1 MTDTTLPPGDEA
13 GDRIEPVDIQQEM
26 QRSYIDYA
34 MSVIVGRALPDV
46 RDGFKP
52 VHRRILYAMKEM
64 GLTHRSAYKKSAR
77 VVGDVLGKFHPH
89 GDLSVYDAMVRM
101 VQEFSLRYPMVDGQ
115 GNFGSIDGDAPA
127 AMRYTEVRLARL
139 AHELLQDLDKDTVD
153 FVANYDGSLQEPL
166 VLPTRLPN
174 LLVNGGSGIA
184 VGMATNIP
192 PHNLGEVV
200 EALQFLLASQD
211 LTPDERLE
219 GLIARI
225 HGPDFPTAG
234 FIMGR
239 SGIDSAYRTG
249 RGTIVMRARSEIEPR
264 KGDRESIVISE
275 IPYQVNK
282 ARLIEKIAELA
293 REERIRGIQD
303 VRDESDRRG
312 MRIVVDV
319 KRGEPAQVV
328 LNNLYKHTPL
338 QDSFGVIMLAIVE
351 QRPRVLNLL
360 ETCELFLEFRREVV
374 RRRTAFELRKA
385 EERAHVLEGYI
396 VALDHLDEVIALIR
410 ASQSPQV
417 AQRGLVSRFSLSDV
431 QADEILKLQLQ
442 RLTALERQK
451 ILDEMAELRTRIADL
466 RDILASPRRVD
477 AIIAEELTRI
487 REAHGDPRRTEI
499 VAAADEIAIE
509 DLIVDEDVAISIT
522 HSGYI
527 KRTNITAYRAQK
539 RGGRGKMGMKTKDED
554 FVSDLFIASTH
565 SYILIF
571 TDRGRIYWLKV
582 HEVPDVGPQ
591 GKGKAIVNLVQLQ
604 PGEKLAAT
612 CAVRDFA
619 QGGQYVL
626 LATRNG
632 IVKKT
637 ELGAFANPRPS
648 GIIGLLVEEGDQLID
663 AVLTSGE
670 DELLIGTAHG
680 IAIHFSEQDVRPM
693 GRTAYGVKGVELEE
707 GDAVVSLQVVRKG
720 GTVLTVSR
728 NGYGKRTSIDEYRLQ
743 SRGGKGLI
751 NIKTSERNGL
761 VVGVNFLAG
770 EGQVMLITEKGM
782 IIRLNTAEISTIGRN
797 TQGFRMIQ
805 LEEGDH
811 LVSVARLAE
820 REDDDESLAGPAPAG
835 GSPPPSK
842 EEA

>member
-1 MTDTTLPPGDEA
+1 MATEQDPLAQNRTPTNIADEM
-13 GDRIEPVDIQQEM
+13 RQ
-26 QRSYIDYA
+26 SYMDYA
-34 MSVIVGRALPDV
+34 MSVIIGRALPDV
-46 RDGFKP
+46 RDGLKP
-52 VHRRILYAMKEM
+52 ANRRVLYGMQQM
-64 GLTHRSAYKKSAR
+64 GLQPGRPYRKCAKI
-77 VVGDVLGKFHPH
+77 VGEVMGNYHPH
-89 GDLSVYDAMVRM
+89 GDAAIYDTLVRM
-101 VQEFSLRYPMVDGQ
+101 AQPFNMRAPLVDGQ
-115 GNFGSIDGDAPA
+115 GNFGSVDGDPPA
-127 AMRYTEVRLARL
+127 AQRYTEARL
-139 AHELLQDLDKDTVD
+139 TRLGASMMEDIDKETVD
-153 FVANYDGSLQEPL
+153 LQPTYDDSSLEPT
-166 VLPTRLPN
+166 VLPTVLPN
-174 LLVNGGSGIA
+174 LLVNGAAGIA